1 MTNEAM
7 LTQII
12 DILKD
17 QQKILTLINTSYGK
31 QIQGLKDDIIKMIDK
46 MDELRQTDINLK
58 YLIGK
63 NGKVL

>member
-1 MTNEAM
+1 MTNEAIA
-7 LTQII
+7 TQII

-17 QQKILTLINTSYGK
+17 QQKVLTLYGK

-46 MDELRQTDINLK
+46 MDELRQADINLK

>member
-1 MTNEAM
+1 MTNEAIA
-7 LTQII
+7 TQII
-12 DILKD
+12 AILKD
-17 QQKILTLINTSYGK
+17 QQKVFTLYGK

-46 MDELRQTDINLK
+46 MDELRQADINLK

>member
-1 MTNEAM
+1 MTNQAIA
-7 LTQII
+7 TQII

-17 QQKILTLINTSYGK
+17 QQKVLTLYGK

-46 MDELRQTDINLK
+46 MDELRQADINLK

>member
-1 MTNEAM
+1 MTNEAIA
-7 LTQII
+7 TQII

-17 QQKILTLINTSYGK
+17 QQKVLTLYGK
-31 QIQGLKDDIIKMIDK
+31 QIQGLKGDIIKMIDK
-46 MDELRQTDINLK
+46 MDELRQADINLK